1 MTTRNVLCNFCSGS
15 SSEFRRLNNTALYSG
30 IEMAMDTGG
39 LFRVRV
45 LTDNGESFTTQE
57 IIQMRYCPA
66 CGRKFR
72 R

>member
-1 MTTRNVLCNFCSGS
+1 MTTRNVLCKFCSGNS
-15 SSEFRRLNNTALYSG
+15 SAFRTVNATALYSG
-30 IEMAMDTGG
+30 IEMAMGTSG